1 MHLHDLMGW
10 DGPMTHRQFLAWQ
23 AWQRM
28 DIEQPQ
34 RAEIVYAMQTAQA
47 AGGYKVPLQDHAIP
61 IVTVEVDKDG
71 NEITAQ
77 TPKQQAAAKSKAMK
91 SIVSAATGSKWN

>member
-1 MHLHDLMGW
+1 MHLHELMGW

-34 RAEIVYAMQTAQA
+34 RAEIVYSMQAAQA
-47 AGGYKVPLQDHAIP
+47 AGGYKTSLQDHRIEF
-61 IVTVEVDKDG
+61 VKDDDEVSGKP
-71 NEITAQ
+71 Q
-77 TPKQQAAAKSKAMK
+77 TPKQRAAAMK
-91 SIVSAATGSKWN
+91 SIVSAATGSKW

>member
-10 DGPMTHRQFLAWQ
+10 CEPMTHRQFLAWQ

-34 RAEIVYAMQTAQA
+34 RAEIVYAMQSAQA
-47 AGGYKVPLQDHAIP
+47 AGGYKVSLQDHA
-61 IVTVEVDKDG
+61 VTFEDSEEK
-71 NEITAQ
+71 
-77 TPKQQAAAKSKAMK
+77 PRKQSAAEMK
-91 SIVSAATGSKWN
+91 SIVSAHTGSKW